1 MYIKCTWIITHTHTH
16 TYTRMLTYTVY
27 PTHVRVLTCAHSHLS
42 TVQSSKKD
50 KKGVKE
56 VKKPAD
62 TKQKGKEKEKVRS
75 RCPHHATCM
84 KQMLC
89 THIYTHIQTYMSTC
103 MHRYTHSYTDVLS
116 TKVGPASSGKAINL
130 WLPKNLKVWPSILA
144 EVVMILC
151 VSYHFAANI
160 KDNDKPEV
168 QSKCTCTLSTSSTP
182 M

>member
-1 MYIKCTWIITHTHTH
+1 MDHNTHTHIH
-16 TYTRMLTYTVY
+16 TYMHTYAY
-27 PTHVRVLTCAHSHLS
+27 LHCTHVRVLTCAHSHLS

-89 THIYTHIQTYMSTC
+89 THIYTHIQTHISTC

-116 TKVGPASSGKAINL
+116 TKVGPASSGKAKPVA
-130 WLPKNLKVWPSILA
+130 PKKSKGVAFHPGRGGNDSVCLLS
-144 EVVMILC
+144 LC
-151 VSYHFAANI
+151 
-160 KDNDKPEV
+160 
-168 QSKCTCTLSTSSTP
+168 SKHQRQ
-182 M
+182 